1 MAIPIVAAVM
11 ARHEI
16 QVNMCRFKGEVVA
29 IVEAV
34 EPPLREAVFWP
45 LWRMFL
51 RAESMSHQLARLVLD
66 DRATDQAAYDATK
79 NVCDRMLMDSAADV
93 VMVMEL
99 VRGLPCRA
107 AVGLLLERLE
117 RRARCVAL
125 HIVDR
130 MRP

>member
-1 MAIPIVAAVM
+1 MTIPTVAAAMALREIEVVM
-11 ARHEI
+11 R
-16 QVNMCRFKGEVVA
+16 RFKGDVVA

-66 DRATDQAAYDATK
+66 GRATDQAAYDATED
-79 NVCDRMLMDSAADV
+79 VCDRLLMDPAADAV
-93 VMVMEL
+93 VVMEL